1 MCPTCRLASRWASVR
16 RTSPLSAVR
25 LYKKCTR
32 PFWRS
37 EAPTSGTTPS
47 WSMPCPVPLHSGP
60 DPPPGWWS
68 EATLP
73 KKNKKTYTRQRRTS
87 NSGVELSH
95 RMEMKFEEV
104 FNDRPSPLEKR
115 QAGWTSPLV
124 WSPLTHV
131 CKQKNTCRFT
141 PETTSGTQG
150 EKHSK
155 ERKERRKYKRKW
167 RGSKEGGNKCVK
179 GWQEREEEEK
189 RQQRRKSEGK

>member
-37 EAPTSGTTPS
+37 EAPTSVTTPS

-73 KKNKKTYTRQRRTS
+73 KKKQKNMHTS
-87 NSGVELSH
+87 MTDVKQWSRVDSQQ
-95 RMEMKFEEV
+95 MEMKFEEV
-104 FNDRPSPLEKR
+104 FNDRPSPLEKKR
-115 QAGWTSPLV
+115 AGWTSPLV

-131 CKQKNTCRFT
+131 CKQKNTCRFF
-141 PETTSGTQG
+141 
-150 EKHSK
+150 
-155 ERKERRKYKRKW
+155 R
-167 RGSKEGGNKCVK
+167 NN
-179 GWQEREEEEK
+179 
-189 RQQRRKSEGK
+189 